1 MEEYIQELVQDDGV
15 EDAGTIRYDSEDE
28 NKVQCIYPASKIKID
43 RVQFSIFELKRRY
56 DRGLICLD
64 PDFQRNF
71 VWKQKQKSE
80 LIESVI
86 MGIPLPLIY
95 LAETMEGNLI
105 IVDGRQR
112 LTTFFHFMDNKFA
125 LNGLKI
131 LPDLNGCRFSDFEED
146 KKKRKFATDIE
157 DFQLVI
163 QIIKY
168 PTPDRVRFDIFD
180 RVNRGGTPLNNQE
193 MRNALYQGK
202 STRLLSSLAESE
214 QFQNATGKSISPT
227 HMKDRYIILRAVSF
241 WMWREGKLKNSDGE
255 EIKYRSDIEEFLGY
269 AMEQLN
275 RASDQEIA
283 TIQEIFLEE
292 MLVIY
297 DILGEDA
304 FRIPTENKKRRPV
317 SMILF
322 ESLFYFFRLIMKD
335 SEGLDPSDITKAV
348 QEIMEDSVFL
358 EALTYNVDSAVHVE
372 ERFRVVTQK
381 YKELLDVKKNISRW
395 I

>member
-335 SEGLDPSDITKAV
+335 SEGLDPSEITKAV

-381 YKELLDVKKNISRW
+381 YKELLDVK
-395 I
+395 

>member
-1 MEEYIQELVQDDGV
+1 MEEYVQELTQNDGV

-95 LAETMEGNLI
+95 LAETMEGNLV

-381 YKELLDVKKNISRW
+381 YKELLDVK
-395 I
+395 

>member
-95 LAETMEGNLI
+95 LAETMEGNLV

-381 YKELLDVKKNISRW
+381 YKELLDVK
-395 I
+395 